1 MAQASAL
8 PLVSATALVSGGA
21 PERGPALLHALGLG
35 LLNVVSVVALYR
47 AFAVGPLSVVAPIAS
62 SYAAVTVALAF
73 MLGDPPAPGLMIGL
87 VAVAAGVVVV
97 AAARGAAAGERPRS
111 RGAGVAWAALA
122 SAAFGAVFFWLE
134 PIAGELGPV
143 WPIALMR
150 AAGVVAL
157 GLLRGVQPAAPGRV
171 PLPLLAACVLL
182 DTGGLVFYTLGARL
196 AGAALVAVLASLSAV
211 IAVLLAHLRLRERLS
226 AAQWVGV
233 ALVLA
238 GTAWISGRSHLG

>member
-8 PLVSATALVSGGA
+8 PLVRAAALVSGGA

-47 AFAVGPLSVVAPIAS
+47 AFAVGPLSVVAPIVS

-87 VAVAAGVVVV
+87 IAVVAGVVVV

-111 RGAGVAWAALA
+111 RGAGVAWA
-122 SAAFGAVFFWLE
+122 
-134 PIAGELGPV
+134 
-143 WPIALMR
+143 
-150 AAGVVAL
+150 
-157 GLLRGVQPAAPGRV
+157 GRV
-171 PLPLLAACVLL
+171 PLALLAACVLL

-196 AGAALVAVLASLSAV
+196 AGAPLVAVLASLSAV
-211 IAVLLAHLRLRERLS
+211 IAVRLAHLRLRERLS

-238 GTAWISGRSHLG
+238 GTAWISGRSHLE